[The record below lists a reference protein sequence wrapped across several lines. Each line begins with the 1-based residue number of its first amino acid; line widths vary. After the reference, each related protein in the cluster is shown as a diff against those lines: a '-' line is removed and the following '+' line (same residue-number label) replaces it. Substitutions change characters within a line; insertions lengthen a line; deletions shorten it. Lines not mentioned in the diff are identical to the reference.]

1 MRTLIS
7 ALTIFFVSFSAL
19 ASSEDTV
26 ARIEIKGH
34 KFVSDATIV
43 SKIKLRSGQTY
54 NENVINEDIKN
65 LYATGFF
72 ETVEA
77 AKETTPE
84 GVVVTFKVKEKPVLK
99 KLDIE
104 GAHFIRKK
112 KISEAIDI
120 KEGAFVDEYKLKE
133 VARKIKDLYATK
145 GFNQAKVTYQFDI
158 SKDKDEARVK
168 YIIEEKGVLKVRQV
182 KITGNK
188 SISSGRIIKLL
199 KTKKAWLF
207 NPGLF
212 KEDAFN
218 DDVKR
223 VTDFY
228 RQEGFSDVKVEPDLV
243 FGEKGINVKINIQE
257 GKRYYIG
264 TVKIEGNKDVSLA
277 DITKVMMLKTK
288 SVYSDQAV
296 YEESSRIR
304 SVYVDKGYIFVQ
316 IEPLTVLNPETQS
329 IDVTYKIVEN
339 QVAYIERIDIKGNV
353 KTKDK
358 VIRRELRVYPQE
370 KFDGAKVRKSKEKL
384 ENLGYFEEVRFDTE
398 PGTKPDQVD
407 LTVDVKEAKTGHLSF
422 GGGYSSI
429 DQFVGFVE
437 ISQKNFDYRNFST
450 FSGAGQDL
458 SLYASL
464 GTLTSYYELSF
475 TNPWIFDKPYSFG
488 FDGYKKGHK
497 QDEDVGY
504 GYSEDIVGGD
514 LRLGHEFNDVLK
526 GQIAYR
532 LDNVKITDVVDNAT
546 ADLKDEVGTNT
557 LSSGEAALFYDTR
570 DNVFSPLKGVYF
582 TNNFQL
588 TGGPFGGTK
597 NFVKY
602 STRFSYYYPLINK
615 SVIEL
620 RLRGGWADPFSD
632 TNKVPIYERF
642 FAGGANS
649 IRGYEERKVGP
660 EDPATNDPLGGESM
674 FIANIEYTYPLMDFL
689 KVATFF
695 DSGEVWEKNGDFFST
710 DLKKSIGLGIR
721 VKTPIG
727 PVSVDYGWPLDL
739 LPGQDSKEGRFHFN
753 VSRGF

>member
-1 MRTLIS
+1 MRKLIPVLIIFLIPIS
-7 ALTIFFVSFSAL
+7 AFCASENTI
-19 ASSEDTV
+19 AS
-26 ARIEIKGH
+26 IQIKGH
-34 KFVSDATIV
+34 KIVSDATII
-43 SKIKLRSGQTY
+43 SKIKLRSGQPY

-77 AKETTPE
+77 EKETTPE
-84 GVVVTFKVKEKPVLK
+84 GVVIVFKVKEKPVLK
-99 KLDIE
+99 KLEIE

-112 KISEAIDI
+112 KIEEGIDI
-120 KEGAFVDEYKLKE
+120 KEGSFVDEYKLKE
-133 VARKIKDLYATK
+133 VARKIKDLYAAK
-145 GFNQAKVTYQFDI
+145 GFNQAKVTYQFNLN
-158 SKDKDEARVK
+158 KDKDEAQVK

-188 SISSGRIIKLL
+188 SISTGRIIKLL

-207 NPGLF
+207 NAGLF

-218 DDVKR
+218 DDMKR

-228 RQEGFSDVKVEPDLV
+228 RQEGFSDVVVAPDLV
-243 FGEKGINVKINIQE
+243 FSEKGISVKINIEE

-264 TVKIEGNKDVSLA
+264 AIKIEGNKDVSLA
-277 DITKVMMLKTK
+277 DIQKAMKLKK
-288 SVYSDQAV
+288 KNVYSDQAV

-304 SVYVDKGYIFVQ
+304 SVYVDRGYIFVQ
-316 IEPLTVLNPETQS
+316 IEPLTVLNPETQL

-339 QVAYIERIDIKGNV
+339 QIAYIERIDIKGNI

-370 KFDGAKVRKSKEKL
+370 KFAGEKVRKSKEKL
-384 ENLGYFEEVRFDTE
+384 ENLGYFEEVRFDTQ
-398 PGTKPDQVD
+398 PGSKPDQVD

-422 GGGYSSI
+422 GGGYSSV

-437 ISQKNFDYRNFST
+437 ISQKNFDYKNFST

-458 SLYASL
+458 NLYASL
-464 GTLTSYYELSF
+464 GQLTSYYELSF
-475 TNPWIFDKPYSFG
+475 TNPWIFDRPYSFG
-488 FDGYKKGHK
+488 FDAYKKGHE

-504 GYSEDIVGGD
+504 GYAENVVGGD
-514 LRLGHEFNDVLK
+514 VRIGHEFNDVLK

-532 LDNVKITDVVDNAT
+532 FDNVKISDVVDNAT
-546 ADLKDEVGTNT
+546 QDLKDEIGTNS

-570 DNVFSPLKGVYF
+570 DNVFSPLRGVYF
-582 TNNFQL
+582 TNNFQV

-597 NFVKY
+597 DFIKY
-602 STRFSYYYPLINK
+602 STRFSYFCPLINK

-620 RLRGGWADPFSD
+620 RLRGGWSDPFDD

-642 FAGGANS
+642 FAGGAS
-649 IRGYEERKVGP
+649 TIRGYEERKVGP
-660 EDPATNDPLGGESM
+660 IDLATDDPLGGESM

-710 DLKKSIGLGIR
+710 DLKKSIGLGVR